1 MSKTLLVLGAGVY
14 QVPTIETGLRLGYR
28 VITTDNVPGNP
39 GHVLADAAFNIDTT
53 DVPGVL
59 DLAGC
64 ERISGVIAPGTD
76 VAVLTAAHVS
86 EHLHLPGP
94 PVSAACVLTQKFRFR
109 EFLRQSGFD
118 SPRAFL
124 VEQGRVPPEA
134 LFDGR
139 AWLVKPNRSSGSKG
153 IFVLSKREEF
163 LAHVAES
170 QRFSSDGTAVLEEF
184 MDGTQHTCEGVLKQ
198 GRVAV
203 ALVTD
208 RETAPM
214 PYTATTGHRVPSR
227 LTEAVQDSTLRL
239 IERAFDRLGVTS
251 GPFDCDFLVDS
262 DGIALI
268 EMTPRLGGNSLSKL
282 SKAALDF
289 DLVAYAVRRACG
301 DPYELPNFRQP
312 KPRSIAIL
320 GVEGRGRL
328 TWNEIEMHALRRE
341 AWVESLILDLP
352 QGSPVKPFI
361 NGRRRVGEALIAG
374 SDRNELDIRA
384 EELRRRLALAAA

>member
-14 QVPTIETGLRLGYR
+14 QVPTILTGRRLGYR

-39 GHVLADAAFNIDTT
+39 GHVLADAAFDIDTT
-53 DVPGVL
+53 NVPGVL
-59 DLAGC
+59 DLARG
-64 ERISGVIAPGTD
+64 ERISGVIAPSTD

-86 EHLHLPGP
+86 EHLRLSGP
-94 PVSAACVLTQKFRFR
+94 PVSAACVLTQKFQFR

-118 SPRAFL
+118 SPRALL

-139 AWLVKPNRSSGSKG
+139 AWLIKPNRSSGSRG
-153 IFVLSKREEF
+153 IFVLSTREEL
-163 LAHVAES
+163 LAHIADS
-170 QRFSSDGTAVLEEF
+170 QGSSLDGTAVLEEY
-184 MDGTQHTCEGVLKQ
+184 MDGTQHTCEGVLER

-208 RETAPM
+208 RDTAAM
-214 PYTATTGHRVPSR
+214 PHTATTGHRVPSR
-227 LTEAVQDSTLRL
+227 LTETVQDSALRL
-239 IERAFDRLGVTS
+239 IEGAFDRLRVTS
-251 GPFDCDFLVDS
+251 GPFDCDFVVTS
-262 DGIALI
+262 GGIALI

-289 DLVAYAVRRACG
+289 DLAAYAVRHACG
-301 DPYELPNFRQP
+301 DAYKLPASRQP
-312 KPRSIAIL
+312 KPRGVAIL
-320 GVEGRGRL
+320 GVEGHGRL
-328 TWNEIEMHALRRE
+328 TWNETEMQALSEE

-384 EELRRRLALAAA
+384 EELRQRLALAAA

>member
-14 QVPTIETGLRLGYR
+14 QVPTIETAKGLGYR

-39 GHVLADAAFNIDTT
+39 GHVLADAAFDIDTT

-59 DLAGC
+59 HLARR
-64 ERISGVIAPGTD
+64 ERVSGVIAPSTD
-76 VAVLTAAHVS
+76 VAVLAAAHVS
-86 EHLHLPGP
+86 EHLRLPGP
-94 PVSAACVLTQKFRFR
+94 PVSAACVLTQKFQFR
-109 EFLRQSGFD
+109 EFLRQSGLD
-118 SPRAFL
+118 CPRACL

-134 LFDGR
+134 WFDGR
-139 AWLVKPNRSSGSKG
+139 AWLIKPNRSSGSRG
-153 IFVLSKREEF
+153 IFVLSTREEF
-163 LAHVAES
+163 FAHIAES
-170 QRFSSDGTAVLEEF
+170 QGSSADGAAVLEEF
-184 MDGTQHTCEGVLKQ
+184 MDGTQHTCEGVLEQ

-208 RETAPM
+208 RDTAPL
-214 PYTATTGHRVPSR
+214 PHTATTGHRVPSR
-227 LTEAVQDSTLRL
+227 LTETVQDSALRL
-239 IERAFDRLGVTS
+239 IEGAFDRLRVTS
-251 GPFDCDFLVDS
+251 GPFDCDFVVKS
-262 DGIALI
+262 GGIALI

-289 DLVAYAVRRACG
+289 DLAAYAVRHACG
-301 DPYELPNFRQP
+301 DAYKLPASRRP
-312 KPRSIAIL
+312 KPRGVAIL
-320 GVEGRGRL
+320 GVEGHGRL
-328 TWNEIEMHALRRE
+328 TWNETEMQALSEE

-384 EELRRRLALAAA
+384 QELRRRLALAAA

>member
-14 QVPTIETGLRLGYR
+14 QVPTIETGGRLGYR

-39 GHVLADAAFNIDTT
+39 GHVLADAAFDIDTT

-59 DLAGC
+59 DLARR
-64 ERISGVIAPGTD
+64 ERISGVIAPSTD
-76 VAVLTAAHVS
+76 VAVLTAAYVS

-94 PVSAACVLTQKFRFR
+94 PVSAAYVLTQKFQFR
-109 EFLRQSGFD
+109 EFQRQAGFD

-139 AWLVKPNRSSGSKG
+139 AWLIKPNRSSGSKG
-153 IFVLSKREEF
+153 IFVLSIREEF

-170 QRFSSDGTAVLEEF
+170 QGFSSDGTAVLEEF
-184 MDGTQHTCEGVLKQ
+184 MDGTQHTCEGVLQQ

-208 RETAPM
+208 RDTAPM

-227 LTEAVQDSTLRL
+227 LTDAVQDSALRL
-239 IERAFDRLGVTS
+239 IERVFDRLRVTS
-251 GPFDCDFLVDS
+251 GPFDCDFLVKS
-262 DGIALI
+262 GGIALI

-289 DLVAYAVRRACG
+289 DLVAYAVRHACG
-301 DPYELPNFRQP
+301 DPYELPEFRQP

-328 TWNEIEMHALRRE
+328 TWNESEMDALRRE

-352 QGSPVKPFI
+352 RGSPVKPFI
-361 NGRRRVGEALIAG
+361 NGRQRVGEALITG
-374 SDRNELDIRA
+374 SDRTELDIRA
-384 EELRRRLALAAA
+384 EELRRRIALAAA

>member
-14 QVPTIETGLRLGYR
+14 QIPTIETGRRLGYR

-39 GHVLADAAFNIDTT
+39 GHVLADAAFDIDTT

-59 DLAGC
+59 DLARG
-64 ERISGVIAPGTD
+64 ERISGVIAPSTD

-86 EHLHLPGP
+86 EHLRLSGP
-94 PVSAACVLTQKFRFR
+94 PVSAACVLTQKFQFR

-118 SPRAFL
+118 SPRALL
-124 VEQGRVPPEA
+124 VEQGRVPPEV

-139 AWLVKPNRSSGSKG
+139 AWLIKPNRSSGSRG
-153 IFVLSKREEF
+153 IFVLSTREEL

-170 QRFSSDGTAVLEEF
+170 QGSSLDGTAVLEEY
-184 MDGTQHTCEGVLKQ
+184 MDGTQHTCDGVLEQ

-208 RETAPM
+208 RDTAAM
-214 PYTATTGHRVPSR
+214 PHTATTGHRVPSR
-227 LTEAVQDSTLRL
+227 LTEAVQDSALRL
-239 IERAFDRLGVTS
+239 VERAFDRLRVTS
-251 GPFDCDFLVDS
+251 GPFDCDFVVKS
-262 DGIALI
+262 GSIALI

-289 DLVAYAVRRACG
+289 DVVAYAIRHACG
-301 DPYELPNFRQP
+301 DPYDLPAFRQP

-320 GVEGRGRL
+320 GVEGHGRL

-352 QGSPVKPFI
+352 QGSPVKSFI
-361 NGRRRVGEALIAG
+361 NGRGRVGEALIAG
-374 SDRNELDIRA
+374 SDRNELDIRT

>member
-14 QVPTIETGLRLGYR
+14 QVPTIETGKRLGYR

-39 GHVLADAAFNIDTT
+39 GHLLADAAFDIDTT

-59 DLAGC
+59 DLARR

-76 VAVLTAAHVS
+76 VAVLAAAHVS
-86 EHLHLPGP
+86 EHLRLPGP
-94 PVSAACVLTQKFRFR
+94 PVSAACVLTRKFQFR
-109 EFLRQSGFD
+109 EFLRESGFD

-124 VEQGRVPPEA
+124 VKQGRVPPET

-139 AWLVKPNRSSGSKG
+139 AWLIKPNRCSGSRG
-153 IFVLSKREEF
+153 IFVLSTREEL

-170 QRFSSDGTAVLEEF
+170 QGSSADGTAILEEF
-184 MDGTQHTCEGVLKQ
+184 VDGTQHTCEGVLEQ

-208 RETAPM
+208 RDTTPM
-214 PYTATTGHRVPSR
+214 PHTATTGHRVPSR
-227 LTEAVQDSTLRL
+227 LTEAVEDSALRL
-239 IERAFDRLGVTS
+239 VERAFDCLRVTS
-251 GPFDCDFLVDS
+251 GPFDCDFVVKS
-262 DGIALI
+262 GGIVLI

-289 DLVAYAVRRACG
+289 DPGAYAVRHACG
-301 DPYELPNFRQP
+301 DPYELPELRQP

-320 GVEGRGRL
+320 GVEGCGRL
-328 TWNEIEMHALRRE
+328 TWDEIEMHALRRE

-374 SDRNELDIRA
+374 SDRNELDLRA
-384 EELRRRLALAAA
+384 EELRRRLALTAA